1 MKEAVAGWALVVEGL
16 ETFFVK
22 VSKVV
27 KYEANFAKGVLVMA
41 EKLNTTLTNAQR
53 PHDVSMRYAQ
63 QVRLREHRRKLL
75 THVEGLATT
84 NRVILP

>member
-1 MKEAVAGWALVVEGL
+1 M
-16 ETFFVK
+16 K

-63 QVRLREHRRKLL
+63 QVRLREHRRKLP
-75 THVEGLATT
+75 THVGGLTTT
-84 NRVILP
+84 NRIILP